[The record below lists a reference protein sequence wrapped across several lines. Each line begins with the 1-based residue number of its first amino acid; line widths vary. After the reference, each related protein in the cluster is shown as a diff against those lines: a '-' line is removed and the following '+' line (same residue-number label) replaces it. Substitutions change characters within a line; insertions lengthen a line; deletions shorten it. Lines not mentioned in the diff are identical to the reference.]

1 MYAIALPEETLHDFC
16 QRWGIREF
24 ALFGSVLRDDF
35 RPDSDIDVLVRFHE
49 DVHRTL
55 YDLSTMTDEL
65 EVIFGHKVDILTRKS
80 IENSPNYIRR
90 KEILSTLQV
99 IYAE

>member
-1 MYAIALPEETLHDFC
+1 MYPVILETNAIHDFC

-24 ALFGSVLRDDF
+24 ALFGSVVRDDF
-35 RPDSDIDVLVRFHE
+35 RPDSDVDVLVRFHD

-55 YDLSTMTDEL
+55 YDLSVMTDEL
-65 EVIFGHKVDILTRKS
+65 EALFGRKVDILTRKS
-80 IENSPNYIRR
+80 IENSPNYLRR
-90 KEILSTLQV
+90 KEILSSLQV

>member
-1 MYAIALPEETLHDFC
+1 MQTIDLPEERLHDFC
-16 QRWGIREF
+16 QQWGIREF

-35 RPDSDIDVLVRFHE
+35 RPDSDVDVLVQFHE

-55 YDLSTMTDEL
+55 YDLSVMTDEL
-65 EVIFGHKVDILTRKS
+65 ELIFGRKVDIVTRKS
-80 IENSPNYIRR
+80 IENSPNYLRR
-90 KEILSTLQV
+90 KEILNSLQV